1 MHSVCNIMPRKRKC
15 FLNDEI
21 QVHRSV
27 QLLTNAYFKK
37 NNEQMLAITIPLK
50 GIAPREKTS
59 EGIMGRRQIFF

>member
-1 MHSVCNIMPRKRKC
+1 MFATLCRVKGRA

-37 NNEQMLAITIPLK
+37 INEQMLAITIPLK
-50 GIAPREKTS
+50 GIAPQE
-59 EGIMGRRQIFF
+59 